1 MAIARSDTPFSNTRD
16 PADLYNQAF
25 FTDQL
30 NGQRFD
36 AGDLAVL
43 FHSWEGGDA
52 VMTVTDDQ
60 GVTWTMPT
68 LAKVKHTT
76 EEFYLG
82 AWVIW
87 NAADTPE
94 RVGQVVADVLVPNR
108 STVGGRYS
116 GARTAS
122 NPFIEVKSSEGSAVS
137 SLASPSINPGAAG
150 RVISATAVFGGG
162 RTFTGADLRLDG
174 DGRLALYDKSA
185 SGATTITGSWSGGTA
200 KALTLA
206 LAFVDNTATSGVITV
221 SGTPRLV
228 IV

>member
-1 MAIARSDTPFSNTRD
+1 MAIARSDTPFWNTRD
-16 PADLYNQAF
+16 AADLYNQAF
-25 FTDQL
+25 FTDQF

-43 FHSWEGGDA
+43 FHSWEGSDA
-52 VMTVTDDQ
+52 TMTIVDDQ
-60 GVTWTMPT
+60 GVTWNMPA

-94 RVGQVVADVLVPNR
+94 RVGQVTSDVLVPNR
-108 STVGGRYS
+108 STSGGRYS
-116 GARTAS
+116 GARTAT
-122 NPFIEVKSSEGSAVS
+122 NPFIEVKSSEGSVVS

-162 RTFTGADLRLDG
+162 VAFTGADLRLDG
-174 DGRLALYDKSA
+174 DGRLGLYDKAA
-185 SGATTITGSWSGGTA
+185 SGATTITGSWTGGTK

-206 LAFVDNTATSGVITV
+206 LAFVDDTATSGTIAVT
-221 SGTPRLV
+221 GTPRLV
-228 IV
+228 II